1 MEKPKQ
7 SNNKESNQTMTNNS
21 VQHLSINDIS
31 LSLRFRAID
40 PETVADYVFA
50 LANKGELP
58 DITVAFDR
66 ERSTYYLVD
75 GFHRLEA
82 HRYHGAVMI
91 TANVIEMPKQ
101 DALWLALGAN
111 AKNGRRLSNEDKRNA
126 VALAIKEFPNA
137 SSRAIATHVGCSHSL
152 VQDVKDNGCQILPP
166 APAPLFEEVAEIV
179 AEEGVEI
186 KSTEADDENAEDE
199 DDDDGDDESN
209 DKPKRVTGVDG
220 KSYPAKKK
228 DKEKPTTM
236 TSFGEL
242 AASLP
247 YTYDEQKAAQAIE
260 DALFALPGTL
270 TVEVKGEYLVVSST
284 DPDKPPLRTVPLK
297 RGTDWKAYPIRPF
310 FDFTKADW
318 DILENGGIKTVGDLA
333 TLVSTDPKEQ
343 KQLPKFG
350 KGKVAK
356 LEEQFV
362 KFWGDHPEL
371 CE

>member
-1 MEKPKQ
+1 
-7 SNNKESNQTMTNNS
+7 MTNQS
-21 VQHLSINDIS
+21 VQHIQISDIA
-31 LSLRFRAID
+31 LSLQFRKLDA
-40 PETVADYVFA
+40 ETIADYISV
-50 LANKGELP
+50 LADKGELP
-58 DITVAFDR
+58 DVTVALDR
-66 ERSTYYLVD
+66 ETNTYYLVD

-82 HRYHGAVMI
+82 HKHCEATMI
-91 TANVIEMPKQ
+91 TANVIEMSKQ
-101 DALWLALGAN
+101 NALWLALGAN

-137 SSRAIATHVGCSHSL
+137 SSRAIATHVGCSHQFVL
-152 VQDVKDNGCQILPP
+152 DCKENMCQPLTPDP
-166 APAPLFEEVAEIV
+166 TPLFEEVAEIV
-179 AEEGVEI
+179 AEAGVEI
-186 KSTEADDENAEDE
+186 KSTEADDEDDEDE
-199 DDDDGDDESN
+199 DDDDEDDESD